1 MNFSFFSTP
10 KNISSQTHFN
20 ILLLYFIII
29 FLCCSSYLISYASI
43 LAPIFFFFKTTW
55 HTLKRVILICIIVSS
70 ICAIFP
76 ILIPL
81 AIIIAIFFF
90 CIRIRFIIKNII
102 PVVSGFFVYGSFI
115 FGIAFFFDKSFYFS
129 YFFTSNSILNCLLE
143 QIFTSLIFTY
153 GFHLLLNQN
162 YAHGYTPERA
172 LRIMGLTPLLVIT
185 FILPFL
191 KLPIFT
197 DGVTLPDIP
206 LSHSVIDTHPIIDS
220 SVTHLPSTLSMHHIH
235 PSNNLHTTHID
246 SITSS
251 HLSTGSTHN
260 TLDGIVKVQSY
271 IKSDGTIVKSYF
283 RTTPDSITSNNLSY
297 NGMHNSLHT
306 ASIKSAENLHHNTSI
321 NSHSSL

>member
-1 MNFSFFSTP
+1 MKLSFLSIP
-10 KNISSQTHFN
+10 KNINSETHSK

-55 HTLKRVILICIIVSS
+55 HTLKKVIIACLIISV

-76 ILIPL
+76 VLVPL
-81 AIIIAIFFF
+81 AIIITIVFFAM
-90 CIRIRFIIKNII
+90 RINFIIKNKI
-102 PVVSGFFVYGSFI
+102 PFESGLLVYGSF
-115 FGIAFFFDKSFYFS
+115 FTTIALFNENSFS
-129 YFFTSNSILNCLLE
+129 YNNILACFIIQSVISLL
-143 QIFTSLIFTY
+143 LTY
-153 GFHLLLNQN
+153 GFHNLLKYN

-172 LRIMGLTPLLVIT
+172 LGIMGLTPLLIIA

-191 KLPIFT
+191 KLPVFT
-197 DGVTLPDIP
+197 DGITLPDIHF
-206 LSHSVIDTHPIIDS
+206 SHPVIDTHPIIDGS
-220 SVTHLPSTLSMHHIH
+220 GTHLPSILNMHHIH
-235 PSNNLHTTHID
+235 PSNNLHTTQID

-251 HLSTGSTHN
+251 HLSTGSSHN

-283 RTTPDSITSNNLSY
+283 RTTPDSITANNLSY

-306 ASIKSAENLHHNTSI
+306 PSIKSADNLHHNTSI
-321 NSHSSL
+321 NAHSSL